1 MEKKSWLIACLF
13 SLVCNV
19 TVFAQRD
26 TSDMPLIHAIIGSKF
41 FLVPTERK
49 IEKLDSFKMRFP
61 DTGLSKVGEQYD
73 FLRGEIVMSYLKAG
87 DKANAMKWQKKIR
100 TAEGMI
106 KSKINAGIYQL
117 DQDEKGNAKEVEAD
131 LRPLVDKAGKAFRKD
146 GSSKETYNRL
156 MPVYVRSLL
165 ILGKQDRVLYHL
177 EPLYIANGKKFPS
190 DVTIRVM
197 MKPENYKITYNLSY
211 DYGMA
216 LAATGKTKEA
226 IAVLARLYLTGEEV
240 SEQIQADIKA
250 ASNKIQ
256 GGDVY
261 FQYLTDSVR
270 NFYKQKLTSFAAA
283 KKDLN
288 GKAVDFNALKGR
300 YVLLDFWGSWCR
312 PCRASHPH
320 LKELYSRFKDK
331 GFEIIGIASEHAKTA
346 DERHKLWSTAIAE
359 DGLPWLQVLNNE
371 NVEQFD
377 AVKEYGVTA
386 FPTKILLDGNGNIIG
401 RYVGNGNGGEAF
413 GTRLEQL
420 LGKEVSGA
428 K

>member
-1 MEKKSWLIACLF
+1 MKKKSWLIACLF
-13 SLVCNV
+13 GLVGNV

-49 IEKLDSFKMRFP
+49 IEKLDSFKMQFP
-61 DTGLSKVGEQYD
+61 DTGMSKVGEQYD
-73 FLRGEIVMSYLKAG
+73 ALRGEIVMSYLKAG
-87 DKANAMKWQKKIR
+87 DKTNAVKWQKKIR
-100 TAEGMI
+100 TNEGII
-106 KSKINAGIYQL
+106 KSKINVSVYL
-117 DQDEKGNAKEVEAD
+117 LNQDEKANAKEVEAG
-131 LRPLVDKAGKAFRKD
+131 LRPLVDKASKAFRKD

-165 ILGKQDRVLYHL
+165 ILGRQDKILYHL
-177 EPLYIANGKKFPS
+177 EPLYIANGKTFPS
-190 DVTIRVM
+190 DMQIRVM
-197 MKPENYKITYNLSY
+197 MKPQDYKIIYNLSY

-216 LAATGKTKEA
+216 LAANGRSKEA

-240 SEQIQADIKA
+240 SEQIQSDIKT
-250 ASNKIQ
+250 ASNKIP

-270 NFYKQKLTSFAAA
+270 NYYKQKLSSFAAA

-320 LKELYSRFKDK
+320 LKELYSKFKDK

-346 DERHKLWSTAIAE
+346 DERHKLWTTAITE
-359 DGLPWLQVLNNE
+359 DGLTWLQVLNNE
-371 NVEQFD
+371 HVEQFD

-386 FPTKILLDGNGNIIG
+386 FPTKILLDRDGNIIG
-401 RYVGNGNGGEAF
+401 KYVGNGKGGEAF
-413 GTRLEQL
+413 GARLEAL
-420 LGKEVSGA
+420 LGK
-428 K
+428 

>member
-1 MEKKSWLIACLF
+1 MKKINWLIACLF
-13 SLVCNV
+13 SLAGNV
-19 TVFAQRD
+19 TAFAQRD
-26 TSDMPLIHAIIGSKF
+26 TSDMALIHAIVGSKF

-49 IEKLDSFKMRFP
+49 IEKLDSFKMQIP
-61 DTGLSKVGEQYD
+61 DTGMGRVGEQYD
-73 FLRGEIVMSYLKAG
+73 ALRGEIVMSYLKAG
-87 DKANAMKWQKKIR
+87 DKASAAKWQKKIR
-100 TAEGMI
+100 TQEGMI
-106 KSKINAGIYQL
+106 KSTISASVYLLN
-117 DQDEKGNAKEVEAD
+117 QDEKSNVKEVEAG
-131 LRPLVDKAGKAFRKD
+131 LRPLVDEAGKAFRKD
-146 GSSKETYNRL
+146 GSSKDKYNRL

-165 ILGKQDRVLYHL
+165 ILGKQDQVLYHL

-190 DVTIRVM
+190 DMQIRVM
-197 MKPENYKITYNLSY
+197 MKPGDYKIIYNLSY

-216 LAATGKTKEA
+216 LAAAGRSKEA

-250 ASNKIQ
+250 ASNKIP

-270 NFYKQKLTSFAAA
+270 NYYKQKISSFAAA

-288 GKAVDFNALKGR
+288 GKAVDINALKSR

-320 LKELYSRFKDK
+320 LKELYSKFKDK

-359 DGLPWLQVLNNE
+359 DGLTWLQVLNND
-371 NVEQFD
+371 NVEQFN

-386 FPTKILLDGNGNIIG
+386 FPTKI
-401 RYVGNGNGGEAF
+401 
-413 GTRLEQL
+413 
-420 LGKEVSGA
+420 
-428 K
+428 